1 MTKTG
6 AQILWECL
14 EREGVKHVFGY
25 PGGAILPAYDAPNTA
40 ISITFWCGTSR
51 APRIW
56 RTATPAPAAK

>member
-25 PGGAILPAYDAPNTA
+25 PGRRDSAGL
-40 ISITFWCGTSR
+40 
-51 APRIW
+51 
-56 RTATPAPAAK
+56 